1 MFVLNATFFEAKMI
15 KKTLLTFVLIVL
27 FSLNLLADNHKED
40 HNSDAISGVL
50 RTPDSRFE
58 NLIDYPFE
66 PNYMIIDGLRIH
78 YLDEGPKDA
87 DPIILFHGEPT
98 WSYLFRK
105 MIPVLTEAGHRV
117 IVPDM
122 VGFGKSDKFISKHD
136 YSYKHHIDVMKEL
149 VIRLDLKEAT
159 HFGQDWGGM
168 VGLRVVAELPDRFA
182 RVVVSNTGMVARDGF
197 RGWLFENLVKIVVWW
212 HGPITFEE
220 LKAASNET
228 LAIENPT
235 PSQVPPMFSKW
246 IAYSYYAEDMD
257 IVGIIENF
265 GRIDLT
271 DEEVRAYEAPY
282 PTGEYKAGAHVWP
295 YLIPTQLS
303 ENEEYWVNVYEKWD
317 KPFLVAFG
325 GEERVTIRMK
335 DVFLNRI
342 PNPTV
347 VTLEGA
353 GHFVQE
359 EVGPELADLID
370 DFISGKPV
378 RGFSRKR

>member
-1 MFVLNATFFEAKMI
+1 MVKKILSTFETLTIFIVIILFTSSLYAVSNQKVNYSEI
-15 KKTLLTFVLIVL
+15 K
-27 FSLNLLADNHKED
+27 
-40 HNSDAISGVL
+40 SGVL

-58 NLIDYPFE
+58 NLVDYPFE
-66 PNYMIIDGLRIH
+66 PNYMIIDGLRVH

-98 WSYLFRK
+98 WSYLYRK

-122 VGFGKSDKFISKHD
+122 IGFGKSDKFISKYD

-149 VIRLDLKEAT
+149 VIRLDLKDAT
-159 HFGQDWGGM
+159 HFGQDWGGL

-197 RGWLFENLVKIVVWW
+197 IAWLFERFVRIVVWW
-212 HGPITFEE
+212 HGPVTFEE
-220 LKAASNET
+220 LKSAQEEALT
-228 LAIENPT
+228 LENPT
-235 PSQVPPMFSKW
+235 PLQGIRMFSKW
-246 IAYSYYAEDMD
+246 MAYSYYSEDMD
-257 IVGIIENF
+257 VVGIIENF

-271 DEEVRAYEAPY
+271 DEEERAYEAPY

-325 GEERVTIRMK
+325 SEERVTIRMK
-335 DVFLNRI
+335 DDFLNRI

-347 VTLEGA
+347 ITVEGA
-353 GHFVQE
+353 GHFIQE
-359 EVGPELADLID
+359 EVGPELAKLIN
-370 DFISGKPV
+370 DFIVGKAL
-378 RGFSRKR
+378 R

>member
-1 MFVLNATFFEAKMI
+1 MI
-15 KKTLLTFVLIVL
+15 KKILPAFKTLTIFIVIIL
-27 FSLNLLADNHKED
+27 FTSSLYAGSNHEVN
-40 HNSDAISGVL
+40 NSKIKSGVL

-66 PNYMIIDGLRIH
+66 PNYMIIDGLRVH

-122 VGFGKSDKFISKHD
+122 IGFGKSDKFISKYD

-159 HFGQDWGGM
+159 HFGQDWGGL

-228 LAIENPT
+228 LRTENPT
-235 PSQVPPMFSKW
+235 PSQGAIMFSKW
-246 IAYSYYAEDMD
+246 IAHSYYAEDMD

-265 GRIDLT
+265 GRIDLL
-271 DEEVRAYEAPY
+271 DEEERAYEAPY
-282 PTGEYKAGAHVWP
+282 PTGKYKAGAHIWP

-303 ENEEYWVNVYEKWD
+303 ENEQYWVNVYEKWD

-335 DVFLNRI
+335 DDFLNRI

-359 EVGPELADLID
+359 EVGPELANLID